1 MIMMNKNFILKFVFI
16 ITFLIS
22 ILYSCTN
29 KSNDTIRIGILD
41 GPSAV
46 SFIQMIE
53 QPTFIDGKRVEIII
67 KSEPLQIQALMMRN
81 ELDFAIL
88 PTVMAANLYN
98 KGLKFRM
105 VACPIWGTL
114 YLMTND
120 KKINLNSLTG
130 QKVAVFGQATTS
142 DILLRRLL
150 LKNNI
155 ERVSFDY
162 TYATNN
168 EIAQALLFK
177 KISIAVVSE
186 PMVSNLLTQD
196 SSIKIIGKLDCEE
209 YINNLNR
216 DVFVQTSFLVSDR
229 FTKDNPDLVVHV
241 CEAYSNSCN
250 FTNDQPEI
258 TEKLMV
264 KHKLSPTIEA
274 AKLSLPLCNIRYVG
288 AFALEQEVIQ
298 YLNVFYQFNPQS
310 VGGRLPDKDFIY
322 QTY

>member
-1 MIMMNKNFILKFVFI
+1 MMINKNCIFKIIFI
-16 ITFLIS
+16 ITFFIS

-53 QPTFIDGKRVEIII
+53 QSTFIEGKKVEIII
-67 KSEPLQIQALMMRN
+67 KSEPLQIQALMMRD

-114 YLMTND
+114 YLVTNNE
-120 KKINLNSLTG
+120 KININRLTG
-130 QKVAVFGQATTS
+130 QKIAVFGQATTS

-155 ERVSFDY
+155 ERVNFDY
-162 TYATNN
+162 TYTTNN
-168 EIAQALLFK
+168 EIAQALLYK

-196 SSIKIIGKLDCEE
+196 STIKIIGKLDCEE
-209 YINNLNR
+209 YINNLNK
-216 DVFVQTSFLVSDR
+216 DVFVQTAFLVSNR
-229 FTKDNPDLVVHV
+229 FTKDNPDLVVQV

-258 TEKLMV
+258 AAKLMV
-264 KHKLSPTIEA
+264 KHKLSKTIEA
-274 AKLSLPLCNIRYVG
+274 AKLSLPLCNIRYIG

-298 YLNVFYQFNPQS
+298 YLNIFYQFNPQS
-310 VGGRLPDKDFIY
+310 VGGKLPDKDFIY